1 MIDFIIP
8 IFSIFRNAIVFED
21 MTHSS
26 PESSK
31 VDEIILTM
39 SDPDESIKIVDENG
53 MLIITD
59 VKIEYIDFER
69 SF

>member
-1 MIDFIIP
+1 
-8 IFSIFRNAIVFED
+8 

-53 MLIITD
+53 MLTSINCK
-59 VKIEYIDFER
+59 VESFDFEMSYL